1 MINIVDPA
9 EVGLSAERLERLG
22 RHLNGYVDSGRLP
35 FASVL
40 VSRYGQPAY
49 LHSYGKMDVEADKS
63 VQEDTI
69 VRIYSMSKPI
79 TSVAAMMLY
88 EEAKFQ
94 LGEAVSNYIP
104 SLANPDVFIGGDAD
118 NPQTVPAERD
128 YSIRE
133 IFTHTG
139 GLTYGFDRGGVVD
152 EMYQKNKIKTGNT
165 DYGLDEFCRRLGEMP
180 LIAQPGSTWN
190 YSMSTD
196 VLGHLVEVISGE
208 NLDDFMRKR
217 IFEPLGMEDTFFT
230 VPSDKK
236 DRFAACYI
244 PHRDGGLKLQD
255 APGTSRFTEPTNI
268 LSGGGG
274 LMSTI
279 GDYYK
284 FAQMMANGGELEGVR
299 LLSPRTVDYMT
310 RNHLPGNCD
319 MAAMGQSVFSEV
331 SYDGVGFGLG
341 VHVVLDPAAAAY
353 HTMAGEYGWG
363 GMASTVWWNNP
374 EEDMSLV
381 FVTQLMPSSTYQI
394 RPEMRN
400 LVHSAIVD

>member
-35 FASVL
+35 FVSVL

-400 LVHSAIVD
+400 LAHSAIVD